1 MTQLIFRMSISER
14 IKNLLISLVFFF
26 SIPVMLLSF
35 QSDKQKNNPP
45 VVPSQQTYQPWAY
58 WWWMGNSVTKE
69 GISRNLQSYR
79 KAGFGGL
86 HIIPI
91 YGEKGD
97 EKNFVPYLSPRWME
111 LLVHTVQEAEKLG
124 MGIDMTT
131 GTGWPFGGPNIDLPA
146 SAKKFL
152 LKPIDID
159 TIKTI
164 GDITNRMAGAEL
176 MALSVKKSDGGYEN
190 LLEKIKAD
198 AGTLQKISPAKAFAM
213 IMLPTKQM
221 VKRAAPGGEGLVMD
235 YFNQQAI
242 NKYFDRFQTAFKGV
256 SFRSGKV
263 RAFYNDS
270 YEVYGANFTA
280 DFLDKF
286 KALRGYDLTGYLDL
300 LADSNRNEQK
310 ERIVTDYCETI
321 SDLLYSGFT
330 VPWVAKSHA
339 MGLLT
344 RNQAHGSPGNLL
356 DLYAAADIPE
366 TESFGVSNFSIPGL
380 RQDPDFEEQRFGR
393 PNPLTMKFASSAAH
407 INGKKLVSS
416 ETATWLGDHFKV
428 ALSQIKPQIDELFT
442 AGINHIIYHGITYN
456 PPDKPF
462 PGRLFYASTN
472 FGPLSHFWKE
482 LPALNKYVERC
493 QEVLQNTKPDNDVL
507 VYFPIHDNWAKKYTT
522 ELIVKFDVHHSDKWL
537 QETNFGKLVDQL
549 WKQGFSFDY
558 VSDKMITEAVVSNG
572 KIQFAGGSYQTLVIP
587 ELMYMPEKTL
597 EKIHALVKKGARVF
611 FENNLPLSVP
621 GWGNL
626 QERNQRF
633 SSLKKQLQALVKIT
647 SAVTAELSHAGIYQE
662 ELASLGLSFI
672 RKRKNQETVYFI
684 SNLGN
689 TFSKGVVHLST
700 PSKQVELIDPLKG
713 ESGIVPSKFENGK
726 TILNLRLEP
735 GESRILIC
743 RNQPVNKEKWPDDS
757 VVNKAL
763 SIHPEWSITPS
774 SDSTHR
780 PATIH
785 SSVLQSW
792 TNFGTDWSVFSGKAV
807 YAGVFGLEDRYIGQ
821 KMLIDLGDVRETARL
836 KINGVDLGLLWC
848 VPYKTV
854 IPGNLLK
861 EKNKIEIEVTNLSF
875 NKVIELDRKGV
886 QWKNFHEINFVNI
899 QYEPYNAADKTP
911 VASGLLSDIQL
922 SPLLNKQKGI
932 LKK

>member
-1 MTQLIFRMSISER
+1 MNITGSIN
-14 IKNLLISLVFFF
+14 ILLIRIIFFS

-35 QSDKQKNNPP
+35 QSDKQKTHPP
-45 VVPSQQTYQPWAY
+45 IHPSQKTYQPWAY
-58 WWWMGNSVTKE
+58 WWWMGSSVTRE
-69 GISRNLQSYR
+69 GISKNLQLYQQ
-79 KAGFGGL
+79 AGFGGL

-97 EKNFVPYLSPRWME
+97 EKNFIPYLSSRWMDM
-111 LLVHTVQEAEKLG
+111 LVHTVQEADKLG

-131 GTGWPFGGPNIDLPA
+131 GTGWPFGGPNIDLTA

-152 LKPIDID
+152 IKPIDID
-159 TIKTI
+159 TIKTL
-164 GDITNRMAGAEL
+164 GDITKRIAGAEL
-176 MALSVKKSDGGYEN
+176 MALSVKQADGSYEN
-190 LLEKIKAD
+190 LLEKIKAN
-198 AGTLQKISPAKAFAM
+198 AAVLQKISPAKVFAM

-242 NKYFDRFQTAFKGV
+242 NKYFDRFQTAFNGV
-256 SFRSGKV
+256 PFRAGKV

-270 YEVYGANFTA
+270 YEVYGANFTEN
-280 DFLDKF
+280 FLEKF

-300 LADSNRNEQK
+300 LADSNKNEQK

-321 SDLLYSGFT
+321 SDLLYAGFT
-330 VPWVAKSHA
+330 VPWVTKSHA

-456 PPDKPF
+456 PPEKTF
-462 PGRLFYASTN
+462 PGKLFYASTN

-493 QEVLQNTKPDNDVL
+493 QKVLQNTKPDNDVL
-507 VYFPIHDNWAKKYTT
+507 VYFPIHDSWAKKYTN
-522 ELIVKFDVHHSDKWL
+522 ELILRFEVHHSKNWL
-537 QETNFGKLVDQL
+537 QESPFGKLVDQL

-558 VSDKMITEAVVSNG
+558 VSDKMITEAVVVNG
-572 KIQFAGGSYQTLVIP
+572 KIQFAGGRYQTLVIP
-587 ELMYMPEKTL
+587 ELTYMPEKTL
-597 EKIHALVKKGARVF
+597 EKIHALVKKGARVI
-611 FENNLPLSVP
+611 FENRLPVSVP

-626 QERNQRF
+626 QQRNQNF
-633 SSLKKQLQALVKIT
+633 GLLKTQLLPLVKIT
-647 SAVTAELSHAGIYQE
+647 PAVIDELKRAGIQQE

-689 TFSKGVVHLST
+689 TFRKGVVYLSA
-700 PSKQVELIDPLKG
+700 PSKQVEMMDPLKG
-713 ESGIVPSKFENGK
+713 ESGIIPSIVANGK
-726 TILNLRLEP
+726 TILSLQLQP
-735 GESRILIC
+735 GESCILIC
-743 RNQPVNKEKWPDDS
+743 HNNIVRKQKWPDDS
-757 VVNKAL
+757 VVNNGL
-763 SIHPEWSITPS
+763 TIHPEWTISPI
-774 SDSTHR
+774 SDSVQK

-792 TNFGTDWSVFSGKAV
+792 TNFGADWSVFSGKAV
-807 YAGVFGLEDRYIGQ
+807 YTGEFGLEDRYIGQ
-821 KMLIDLGDVRETARL
+821 KILINLGDVRETARIKL
-836 KINGVDLGLLWC
+836 NGMDLGLLWC
-848 VPYKTV
+848 VPYQTV

-861 EKNKIEIEVTNLSF
+861 KKNTIEIEVTNLSF
-875 NKVIELDRKGV
+875 NRIIELERKAV

-899 QYEPYNAADKTP
+899 RYEPYNAAEKTP

-922 SPLLNKQKGI
+922 FPLLNKQKRI
-932 LKK
+932 LKE

>member
-1 MTQLIFRMSISER
+1 MSIAVR
-14 IKNLLISLVFFF
+14 IKSLFIRCIFFCC
-26 SIPVMLLSF
+26 IPVMLLSF
-35 QSDKQKNNPP
+35 QSGKPTNNLRSATSP
-45 VVPSQQTYQPWAY
+45 QTYKPWAY

-69 GISRNLQSYR
+69 GISQNLQSYR
-79 KAGFGGL
+79 KAGLGGL

-97 EKNFVPYLSPRWME
+97 EKNFIQYLSPRWME

-131 GTGWPFGGPNIDLPA
+131 GTGWPFGGPNIDIHNA
-146 SAKKFL
+146 AKRFVI
-152 LKPIDID
+152 KPVDLD
-159 TIKTI
+159 TIYSP
-164 GDITNRMAGAEL
+164 GDITKRMDGAEL
-176 MALSVKKSDGGYEN
+176 MALSVRQTNGSYEN
-190 LLEKIKAD
+190 ILANIKA
-198 AGTLQKISPAKAFAM
+198 GTTTLPKRYSDKAFALL
-213 IMLPTKQM
+213 MLPTKQQ
-221 VKRAAPGGEGLVMD
+221 VKRAAPGGEGPVMD
-235 YFNQQAI
+235 YFNRQAI
-242 NKYFDRFQTAFKGV
+242 NRYFERFESAFKDLP
-256 SFRSGKV
+256 FRSGRV

-270 YEVYGANFTA
+270 YEVYGANFT
-280 DFLDKF
+280 DRFLDTF
-286 KALRGYDLTGYLDL
+286 KALRGYDLTGYLDI

-330 VPWVAKSHA
+330 VPWVSKTHA
-339 MGLLT
+339 MGKLT

-356 DLYAAADIPE
+356 DLYAASDIPE
-366 TESFGVSNFSIPGL
+366 TESFGASGFSIPGV

-407 INGKKLVSS
+407 ITNKKLVSS

-442 AGINHIIYHGITYN
+442 AGINHIVYHGITYN

-472 FGPLSHFWKE
+472 FGPLSHFWNE

-507 VYFPIHDNWAKKYTT
+507 VYFPIHDIWAKKYTN

-537 QETNFGKLVDQL
+537 QETNFGKLVSQL
-549 WKQGFSFDY
+549 WEQGFGFDY
-558 VSDKMITEAVVSNG
+558 VSDKMIAEAVMAGG
-572 KIQFAGGSYQTLVIP
+572 KIQFGGGSYRALVVP
-587 ELMYMPEKTL
+587 ELTYLPEKTL
-597 EKIHALVKKGARVF
+597 EKIDALVKKGARVI
-611 FENNLPLSVP
+611 FENHLPLSVP
-621 GWGNL
+621 GWANL
-626 QERNQRF
+626 LQRNQKLGL
-633 SSLKKQLQALVKIT
+633 LKAQLQPLVKIT
-647 SAVTAELSHAGIYQE
+647 PAVTEALNCAGIQQE

-672 RKRKNQETVYFI
+672 RKIKSQERVYFI

-689 TFSKGVVHLST
+689 RFSKGVLHLSSS
-700 PSKQVELIDPLKG
+700 SKQVEMINPLKG
-713 ESGIVPSKFENGK
+713 ESGIIPSAFENGK
-726 TILNLRLEP
+726 TTIRLQLEP

-743 RNQPVNKEKWPDDS
+743 HNRIVPKQQWLDDS

-763 SIHPEWSITPS
+763 TIHPEWTITPI
-774 SDSTHR
+774 SDSAHK

-785 SSVLQSW
+785 CSALQSW

-807 YAGVFGLEDRYIGQ
+807 YTGGFRLEDRYIGQ
-821 KMLIDLGDVRETARL
+821 NMLIDLGDVRETARL
-836 KINGVDLGLLWC
+836 KINDIDLGLLWC
-848 VPYKTV
+848 VPYKTI
-854 IPGNLLK
+854 IPRNLLK

-899 QYEPYNAADKTP
+899 RYEPYNAADKAP

-922 SPLLNKQKGI
+922 FPMLNKQKSI
-932 LKK
+932 LEK